1 MLCDQFEESQQ
12 LFLESSQPL
21 KALEMRRDLL
31 QWNQALQLAKSLA
44 PEQIPFV
51 SKEYAQQ
58 LEFTGDWANALF
70 HYEKGESCVT

>member
-1 MLCDQFEESQQ
+1 MIILSPRLKILEWY
-12 LFLESSQPL
+12 LF
-21 KALEMRRDLL
+21 

-58 LEFTGDWANALF
+58 LEFTGDWANALI
-70 HYEKGESCVT
+70 HYEKGLCSENIYA